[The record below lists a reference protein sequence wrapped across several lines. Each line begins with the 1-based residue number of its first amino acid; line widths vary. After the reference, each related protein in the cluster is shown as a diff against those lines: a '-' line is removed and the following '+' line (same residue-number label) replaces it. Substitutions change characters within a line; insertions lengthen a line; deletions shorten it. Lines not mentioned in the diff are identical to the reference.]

1 MTDTAENTRRLAK
14 NTILLYL
21 RSLFSL
27 FVSLYSS
34 RLILDALGFDD
45 AGIYNVVGSFAS
57 MFWLASGSM
66 SAAISRFI
74 TVEQGRGDQER
85 INRMFS
91 MSLNIMAA
99 LTVVAVLAS
108 LLIGPWYL
116 HGKTTI
122 PPDRMDAA
130 MVVFYLS
137 IVTVISGFLIVP
149 FNATIIAREKMGI
162 FAFIGVAEAIIRL
175 LLALFLAFGTYS
187 MDRLI
192 LYAAL
197 TTVGTLG
204 VQVYCIIYCVKSF
217 PECRIRP
224 VFDKAVFKDMFSFT
238 GWTFMGTLATS
249 FSGQGVNLVVNR
261 FFSVAMNTARGQAGT
276 IENVVSILV
285 KNFTMALGPQITKA
299 YARGE
304 TGYFK
309 SLVFMGTKFCFFI
322 MLFFALP
329 IILET
334 DFLLNLWLVEVPPY
348 TSSFVKLTMGLCLLG
363 MLDGI
368 FGKAQSATGK
378 VRSMQIA
385 WSFILFLNFPLSYL
399 LLKAGAPP
407 EATYVIAILLVIP
420 RIISILVITHKSVGF
435 SFREVVTRVYG
446 VIFLAT
452 AAAVVLPT
460 ILCLTLPY
468 GWKRFLIVGTAS
480 VICTALSSFFI
491 GCTKEEQ
498 GRIKGFAKDYIQ
510 RHFPT
515 RQSTQNE

>member
-1 MTDTAENTRRLAK
+1 MTDKTENTRRLAK

-74 TVEQGRGDQER
+74 TVEQGLGDRER

-91 MSLNIMAA
+91 MSLNIMAS
-99 LTVVAVLAS
+99 LTLVVVIAS
-108 LLIGPWYL
+108 LLIGPWYIQ
-116 HGKTTI
+116 GKTTI
-122 PPDRMDAA
+122 PPERMDAA

-137 IVTVISGFLIVP
+137 IVSVISGFLIVP
-149 FNATIIAREKMGI
+149 FNSTIIAHERMGV

-175 LLALFLAFGTYS
+175 LLALFLSFGTYS

-197 TTVGTLG
+197 TLAGTLSI
-204 VQVYCIIYCVKSF
+204 QLFCIIYCIKSF
-217 PECRIRP
+217 PECRFRP
-224 VFDKAVFKDMFSFT
+224 VFDKAVFKDMFSYT
-238 GWTFMGTLATS
+238 GWTFMGTVATS

-261 FFSVAMNTARGQAGT
+261 FFTVAMNTARGQAAT
-276 IENVVSILV
+276 VENVVAILV
-285 KNFTMALGPQITKA
+285 KNFTTALSPQITKA

-304 TGYFK
+304 TEYFK

-348 TSSFVKLTMGLCLLG
+348 TSSFVKLTMVICLLG

-368 FGKAQSATGK
+368 FGKAQEATGK
-378 VRSMQIA
+378 IRNLQIA
-385 WSFILFLNFPLSYL
+385 WSIILFLNFPISYL
-399 LLKAGAPP
+399 LLKSGAPP
-407 EATYVIAILLVIP
+407 EITYVIAILLVVP
-420 RIISILVITHKSVGF
+420 RIISILVITHHSVGF
-435 SFREVVTRVYG
+435 SFREVMTRVYG

-452 AAAVVLPT
+452 AVAAALPVA
-460 ILCLTLPY
+460 ICFMMPD
-468 GWKRFLIVGTAS
+468 GWSRFLIVGTCC
-480 VICTALSSFFI
+480 VLCTALSAYYI
-491 GCTKEEQ
+491 GCTKTEQ
-498 GRIKGFAKDYIQ
+498 DRIKGFARDYFR
-510 RHFPT
+510 RHFAS
-515 RQSTQNE
+515 RQSKSQE